1 MPLLEKEG
9 RFVAKVTAAELGQV
23 DNENQTPYVQMNF
36 DTDEGSITGRV
47 WLSEAAF
54 ERSLKVLKDCFGFD
68 GNFENLDPIVDQECS
83 ITTEFEE
90 YEKDGETKKSLRVK
104 WINPKGGP
112 KMEEGAR
119 KSLAQRLSIQAGFEA
134 SSQEVGEPF

>member
-9 RFVAKVTAAELGQV
+9 RFVAKVTAADLGQAN
-23 DNENQTPYVQMNF
+23 NESQTPYVQLNF
-36 DTDEGSITGRV
+36 DTDEGSIAGRI
-47 WLSEAAF
+47 WLSEKAF
-54 ERSLKVLKDCFGFD
+54 ERSFKVLKECFGFD
-68 GNFENLDPIVDQECS
+68 GNFENLNPIIDQECS

-90 YEKDGETKKSLRVK
+90 YEQDGETKQSLRVK

-119 KSLAQRLSIQAGFEA
+119 KSLAQRLSIQAGFDA
-134 SSQEVGEPF
+134 GGQESGEPF